1 LSELSPSS
9 TSPPTPSPLPALLS
23 EPHYVK
29 SVPIESLG
37 AKLAPRHHLARPLT
51 IGWPE
56 LAGEPSAGG
65 EVDRSPV
72 LVGWAER
79 LQSTGP
85 FQLGGLS
92 ALWTEPDCTVLF
104 IIFHPDFSNLFNSNS
119 NLV

>member
-1 LSELSPSS
+1 MS
-9 TSPPTPSPLPALLS
+9 SPLPATVYATLA
-23 EPHYVK
+23 P
-29 SVPIESLG
+29 PSLRGGLHDLVG